1 MTITQ
6 ILKSKTMIFAVLLAV
21 LSASQALIVELPLNP
36 FEQGVVGVVVAAGV
50 AVLRILT
57 SVPLTDK

>member
-1 MTITQ
+1 MTISQ
-6 ILKSKTMIFAVLLAV
+6 VLKSKTMIFAVLLAV

-36 FEQGVVGVVVAAGV
+36 LEQGVVGVVVAAGV

-57 SVPLTDK
+57 SVPLSDK